1 MPRAPEQPATW
12 VDTVLASWRRH
23 RSWILWTI
31 VVVLGVVSL
40 LWLGYE
46 WWRVI
51 WKPQRLGTMWVHP
64 GGLDLEMRWEELRDW
79 FSGKTVY
86 GVRPR
91 AVYPPASYAMLWP
104 FLGWVSRAVALAG
117 WAVTAALAL
126 AWLVRLAV
134 RESRAASAPERWFV
148 LLLPLSMY
156 ATGAGI
162 GNGQIT
168 LQVLALMLG
177 GIFLLERGSGR
188 VANHLAVALLVL
200 AALVKPSL
208 SAPFFW
214 IVMFARGGWR
224 PAAFV
229 VAGYLALTVVGASFQ
244 DYTLPGVMEHW
255 ADRSTATA
263 SKGHLVVYAVGTTTA
278 LAHLGLGNW
287 VAPMSVLILVALGA
301 WLYWQRQ
308 SDLWLQ
314 LGVAAIANRF
324 WTLHLWYDDLLFL
337 LPMIALFRLLRAP
350 DRTPGRTLTTGI
362 LLFVLVATN
371 VAPGGLF
378 LLPLVLNNSFTDAYV
393 VLQVVVWIAVLIF
406 LMVETVRLSGRNA
419 AAAGS
424 VSGPSGPPVAPA
436 SPAPPPAA
444 DRA

>member
-23 RSWILWTI
+23 RSWVLWTT
-31 VVVLGVVSL
+31 VVGLGVVSL

-46 WWRVI
+46 TWRVL
-51 WKPQRLGTMWVHP
+51 WQPQRLGTRWVHP
-64 GGLDLEMRWEELRDW
+64 GGLDLEMRWEEIRDW

-104 FLGWVSRAVALAG
+104 FLGWVSKAVALAG
-117 WAVTAALAL
+117 WAVTAALSL

-134 RESRAASAPERWFV
+134 RESKAVGFLERGFV
-148 LLLPLSMY
+148 FLLPLAMY

-229 VAGYLALTVVGASFQ
+229 VAGYLALTVVGAAFQ

-255 ADRSTATA
+255 MDRSTATA

-278 LAHLGLGNW
+278 LAHVGLGNW
-287 VAPMSVLILVALGA
+287 VAPMSVLILIALGA

-362 LLFVLVATN
+362 LLT
-371 VAPGGLF
+371 
-378 LLPLVLNNSFTDAYV
+378 LLAVTTVTPAGRPQLLVLLGTSFADAFV

-406 LMVETVRLSGRNA
+406 LMVETVRSTRNPARA
-419 AAAGS
+419 ARSAG
-424 VSGPSGPPVAPA
+424 GPSGPPVAPA